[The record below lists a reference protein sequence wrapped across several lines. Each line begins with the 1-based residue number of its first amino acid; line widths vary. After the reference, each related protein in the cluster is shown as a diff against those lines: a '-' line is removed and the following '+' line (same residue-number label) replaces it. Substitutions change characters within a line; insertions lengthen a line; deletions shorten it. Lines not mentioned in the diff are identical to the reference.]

1 MIRAGDS
8 IENPVTGERL
18 VFRQTSRETNGAAV
32 VIETYV
38 QPNGFVAAAHVHP
51 SQEERFEVLRGTVG
65 FKVGREK
72 LVAGPGKR
80 LTVPA
85 GTPHKFWNAGDEVA
99 HFVCEIR
106 PALQFESLIETMFS
120 LAADGKTNRKGMPN
134 PLHLA
139 VIAQAHFD
147 TVQLPFPP
155 AIVQRLGL
163 ALGSPLGRVLGYQPV
178 YVPAA
183 PVGAPA
189 ATARLMRRV
198 GSSSAGSSSAA
209 LLLAGLGAAIS
220 LSAPARRRRS
230 ASLRTV
236 TRLRK
241 EHRHDEQLRQP
252 PLGPRRPALRRPLG
266 GRDHPDQQQRP
277 GRSLDRQPRSSPGT
291 SPIRTRSCSA
301 AGCSCSAASAS
312 SRSSRA
318 CASGSPRPRGRT
330 ASCRGWHSRAPRWP
344 ASAGCSPQGSTSR
357 AGSTRTTSTRGRPR
371 PSITPSTSSSS
382 APSSPRSCR
391 SPRSRSSPGGR
402 GSCRAGGRASA
413 RSSRSC

>member
-65 FKVGREK
+65 FRVGREK

-106 PALQFESLIETMFS
+106 PALQFESLIETMFA

-147 TVQLPFPP
+147 TVRLPFPP
-155 AIVQRLGL
+155 AIVQRIGL
-163 ALGSPLGRVLGYQPV
+163 ALGSPLGRVLGYEPV

-183 PVGAPA
+183 GSGRPA
-189 ATARLMRRV
+189 RRDGSSLMRRRFFI
-198 GSSSAGSSSAA
+198 AGLVLGL
-209 LLLAGLGAAIS
+209 LLLAGLGASIS
-220 LSAPARRRRS
+220 LAR
-230 ASLRTV
+230 
-236 TRLRK
+236 
-241 EHRHDEQLRQP
+241 Q
-252 PLGPRRPALRRPLG
+252 
-266 GRDHPDQQQRP
+266 
-277 GRSLDRQPRSSPGT
+277 
-291 SPIRTRSCSA
+291 
-301 AGCSCSAASAS
+301 
-312 SRSSRA
+312 
-318 CASGSPRPRGRT
+318 
-330 ASCRGWHSRAPRWP
+330 
-344 ASAGCSPQGSTSR
+344 
-357 AGSTRTTSTRGRPR
+357 
-371 PSITPSTSSSS
+371 
-382 APSSPRSCR
+382 
-391 SPRSRSSPGGR
+391 
-402 GSCRAGGRASA
+402 SA
-413 RSSRSC
+413 RSPCASPARTHRSLAFERSLA